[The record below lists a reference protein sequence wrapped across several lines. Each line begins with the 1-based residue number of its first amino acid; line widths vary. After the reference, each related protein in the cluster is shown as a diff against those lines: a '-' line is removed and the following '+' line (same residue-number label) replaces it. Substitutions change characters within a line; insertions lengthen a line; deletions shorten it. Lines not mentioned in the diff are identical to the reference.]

1 MSLHLV
7 QAQSSHKRALSLV
20 CTVEHCES
28 QLSRIV
34 NKSAI
39 SKSNHAPWTD
49 RLTNQPTNRLTD

>member
-7 QAQSSHKRALSLV
+7 QAQSSHKRALSLA

-39 SKSNHAPWTD
+39 SKRNLIHDTMHPGLSD
-49 RLTNQPTNRLTD
+49 